1 MSISYC
7 YTCILNCVFI
17 LWFCYECR
25 CAYGKVPG
33 DLEYWVDPRSSFR
46 KTNDNGKISVNLQ
59 KTNKTIGSFRS
70 SVNSSFNEN
79 KKIVKINQHFRAH
92 PNPPRVTKMTN
103 HKYYDPKSRHKQGRD
118 KSVSD
123 VEGMTDLSPYAIKKQ
138 LRLIAKKFPDA
149 NTTLDVIGRTVE
161 YNDIVLMKITKT
173 IDTERHFRAEDDKY
187 ADDPPKKKI
196 IFIVHGLMVMGFQK
210 GQSLLWISNIIRLL
224 GYYLEYLDKFDIFFI
239 PMANPDG
246 ISAAEEDFW
255 NKNMSPQLACPGV
268 NVDRNF
274 DVVWNSS
281 QDLSSCSQ
289 HYPGPAPFT
298 EAESKAIRDVFH
310 KYSDKIIAYI
320 NVHYGTYNFDTFK
333 GEAVL
338 YPKGYTDVQ
347 ADDDKYI
354 DMKGEVEEALRNA
367 SFTTFPFTMDSL
379 SGWYGKVFGTSV
391 DYASTIY
398 GVPYALEFV
407 MQLYEN
413 VYVDTEETYT
423 DSSIKEVW
431 RRIINVV
438 FKNIWKSTSGAQ
450 DDNPS

>member
-7 YTCILNCVFI
+7 YSILNCVFI

-46 KTNDNGKISVNLQ
+46 KTNDNGKISVHLQ
-59 KTNKTIGSFRS
+59 KTNKTIGSLRS

-92 PNPPRVTKMTN
+92 PDPPRVTKMTN

-246 ISAAEEDFW
+246 ISAAEE
-255 NKNMSPQLACPGV
+255 
-268 NVDRNF
+268 
-274 DVVWNSS
+274 
-281 QDLSSCSQ
+281 
-289 HYPGPAPFT
+289 
-298 EAESKAIRDVFH
+298 
-310 KYSDKIIAYI
+310 
-320 NVHYGTYNFDTFK
+320 

-379 SGWYGKVFGTSV
+379 SGWYGK
-391 DYASTIY
+391 IY